1 MSLSRRSKNNI
12 PTAIWPGFV
21 DAMTALLLMLFF
33 LMSIFM
39 IVQFMLRDTINNQDS
54 ELNSLSQQVA
64 SLAEALGLEQ
74 QKSFSLEGTIKDLD
88 ISLGEATSKSEIQSI
103 LIATLTQKT
112 REQSENIDNFEAQ
125 VAALLSEKNELSTR
139 LEMVISDKAIEI
151 SKKDALQIAL
161 SQAREETDLETEK
174 ARLAAAEADALEL
187 LLNQKQ
193 VEISEMD
200 SSLQDALASI
210 ATTNSEV
217 IELEISVRE
226 LNSDLDAMD
235 KKRLIELAAKEILQ
249 SKLNEKSEKL
259 SKEEK
264 KRLTQMA
271 IVESLREKLRNSTAE
286 LASMALALEEQRK
299 RAENTL
305 TLLAAA
311 RTVKN
316 DLNKTLTEALLNS
329 QEYRR
334 EIEKITSELFMRENE
349 FSELKK
355 SSSLV
360 EATLEERLTLALAE
374 KLRLEE
380 SNKAK
385 LTISQQQSILLNSA
399 ADLLSKEKEKSAEA
413 QLETEVLI
421 QQVAILQKQLGSLQ
435 DLLDAAAEQESDTN
449 VQLLTFGSKLNIA
462 LAKLAQKEKEKAK
475 IEKAKVEV
483 EKAKAELEKAK
494 ADSERAKAKLEIDNA
509 KLLDEQAKLLQEKN
523 TKLENFKSEF
533 FGEIRKLLEMQ
544 EGVKISGDRFV
555 FSSEILFSSG
565 EAVLS
570 EGGKKQIK
578 QIANLILS
586 ISDKIPSNIDW
597 ILRVDGHT
605 DDKKIRGGKYKNNW
619 ELSQARALSVV
630 LYMQEFLNVPAY
642 RLAATGFGEYQP
654 VNKENSEKA
663 RDQNRRIEIKLT
675 ER

>member
-39 IVQFMLRDTINNQDS
+39 IVQFMLRDTINSQDS

-193 VEISEMD
+193 VEIAEMD

-210 ATTNSEV
+210 AATNSEV
-217 IELEISVRE
+217 IELEISVSK

-235 KKRLIELAAKEILQ
+235 KRRLIELAAKEILQ

-271 IVESLREKLRNSTAE
+271 IVESLREKLRSSTAE

-316 DLNKTLTEALLNS
+316 DLSKTLTEALLNS

-374 KLRLEE
+374 KLRLQD

-421 QQVAILQKQLGSLQ
+421 QQVATLQKQLGSLQ
-435 DLLDAAAEQESDTN
+435 DLLDAAAEEASDTN
-449 VQLLTFGSKLNIA
+449 VQLLTFGSNLNIA

-475 IEKAKVEV
+475 IEKAKAEV
-483 EKAKAELEKAK
+483 EKAK

-605 DDKKIRGGKYKNNW
+605 DDKKIKGGKYKNNW

>member
-88 ISLGEATSKSEIQSI
+88 VSLGEVTSKSEMQSI

-193 VEISEMD
+193 IEISEMD

-210 ATTNSEV
+210 AATNSEV
-217 IELEISVRE
+217 IELEISVSE

-235 KKRLIELAAKEILQ
+235 KRRLIELAAKEILQ

-259 SKEEK
+259 STEEK

-311 RTVKN
+311 RTVEN

-334 EIEKITSELFMRENE
+334 ELEKITSELSMRENE

-374 KLRLEE
+374 KLRLQD

-421 QQVAILQKQLGSLQ
+421 QQVATLQKQLGSLQ
-435 DLLDAAAEQESDTN
+435 DLLDAAAEEASDTN
-449 VQLLTFGSKLNIA
+449 VQLLTFGSNLNIA

-475 IEKAKVEV
+475 IEKAKAEV
-483 EKAKAELEKAK
+483 EKAK

-663 RDQNRRIEIKLT
+663 REQNRRIEIKLT

>member
-39 IVQFMLRDTINNQDS
+39 IVQFMLRDTINSQDS

-217 IELEISVRE
+217 IELEISVSE

-235 KKRLIELAAKEILQ
+235 KRRLIELAAKEILQ

-259 SKEEK
+259 STEEK

-334 EIEKITSELFMRENE
+334 EIEKITSELSMRENE

-374 KLRLEE
+374 KLRLQD

-421 QQVAILQKQLGSLQ
+421 QQVATLQKQLGSLQ
-435 DLLDAAAEQESDTN
+435 DLLDAAAEEASDTN
-449 VQLLTFGSKLNIA
+449 VQLLTFGSNLNIA

-475 IEKAKVEV
+475 IEKAKAEV
-483 EKAKAELEKAK
+483 EKAK

-605 DDKKIRGGKYKNNW
+605 DDKKIKGGKYKNNW

>member
-39 IVQFMLRDTINNQDS
+39 IVQFMLRDTINSQDS

-217 IELEISVRE
+217 IKLEISVSE

-235 KKRLIELAAKEILQ
+235 KRRLIELAAKEILQ

-259 SKEEK
+259 STEEK

-286 LASMALALEEQRK
+286 LASMALALEEERK

-374 KLRLEE
+374 KLRLQD

-421 QQVAILQKQLGSLQ
+421 QQVATLQKQLGSLQ
-435 DLLDAAAEQESDTN
+435 DLLDAAVEEASDTN
-449 VQLLTFGSKLNIA
+449 VQLLTFGSNLNIA

-475 IEKAKVEV
+475 IEKAKAEV
-483 EKAKAELEKAK
+483 EKAK

-605 DDKKIRGGKYKNNW
+605 DDKKIKGGKYKNNW

>member
-39 IVQFMLRDTINNQDS
+39 IVQFMLRDTINSQDS

-88 ISLGEATSKSEIQSI
+88 VSLGEVTSKSEMQSN

-139 LEMVISDKAIEI
+139 LEMIISDKAIEI

-193 VEISEMD
+193 MEISEMD

-210 ATTNSEV
+210 AATNSEV
-217 IELEISVRE
+217 IELEISVSE

-235 KKRLIELAAKEILQ
+235 KRRLIELAAKELLQ

-271 IVESLREKLRNSTAE
+271 IVESLREKLRSSTAE

-311 RTVKN
+311 RTVEN

-334 EIEKITSELFMRENE
+334 ELEKITSELSMRENE

-360 EATLEERLTLALAE
+360 ETTLEERLTLALAE
-374 KLRLEE
+374 KLRLQD

-421 QQVAILQKQLGSLQ
+421 QQVATLQKQLGSLQ
-435 DLLDAAAEQESDTN
+435 DLLDAAAEEASDTN
-449 VQLLTFGSKLNIA
+449 VQLLTFGSNLNIA

-475 IEKAKVEV
+475 IEKAKAEV
-483 EKAKAELEKAK
+483 EKAK

-533 FGEIRKLLEMQ
+533 FGEIRKLLEKQ

-630 LYMQEFLNVPAY
+630 LYMQGFLNVPAY

-663 RDQNRRIEIKLT
+663 REQNRRIEIKLT

>member
-88 ISLGEATSKSEIQSI
+88 VSLGEVTSKSEMQSN

-139 LEMVISDKAIEI
+139 LEMIISDKAIEI

-193 VEISEMD
+193 MEISEMD

-210 ATTNSEV
+210 AATNSEV
-217 IELEISVRE
+217 IELEISVSE

-235 KKRLIELAAKEILQ
+235 KRRLIELAAKELLQ

-271 IVESLREKLRNSTAE
+271 IVESLREKLRSSTAE

-311 RTVKN
+311 RTVEN

-334 EIEKITSELFMRENE
+334 ELEKITSELSMRENE

-360 EATLEERLTLALAE
+360 ETTLEERLTLALAE
-374 KLRLEE
+374 KLRLQD

-421 QQVAILQKQLGSLQ
+421 QQVATLQKQLGSLQ
-435 DLLDAAAEQESDTN
+435 DLLDAAAEEASDTN
-449 VQLLTFGSKLNIA
+449 VQLLTFGSNLNIA

-475 IEKAKVEV
+475 IEKAKAEV
-483 EKAKAELEKAK
+483 EKAK

-533 FGEIRKLLEMQ
+533 FGEIRKLLEKQ

-663 RDQNRRIEIKLT
+663 REQNRRIEIKLT

>member
-88 ISLGEATSKSEIQSI
+88 VSLGEVTSKSEMQSN

-139 LEMVISDKAIEI
+139 LEMIISDKAIEI

-193 VEISEMD
+193 MEISEMD

-210 ATTNSEV
+210 AATNSEV
-217 IELEISVRE
+217 IELERSVSE

-235 KKRLIELAAKEILQ
+235 KRRLIELAAKELLQ

-311 RTVKN
+311 RTVEN

-334 EIEKITSELFMRENE
+334 ELEKITSELSMRENE

-360 EATLEERLTLALAE
+360 ETTLEERLTLALAE
-374 KLRLEE
+374 KLRLQD

-421 QQVAILQKQLGSLQ
+421 QQVATLQKQLGSLQ
-435 DLLDAAAEQESDTN
+435 DLLDAAAEEASDTN
-449 VQLLTFGSKLNIA
+449 VQLLTFGSNLNIA

-475 IEKAKVEV
+475 IEKAKTEV
-483 EKAKAELEKAK
+483 EKAK

-533 FGEIRKLLEMQ
+533 FGEIRKLLEKQ

-663 RDQNRRIEIKLT
+663 REQNRRIEIKLT

>member
-39 IVQFMLRDTINNQDS
+39 IVQFMLRDTINSQDS

-139 LEMVISDKAIEI
+139 LKMVISDKAIEI

-217 IELEISVRE
+217 IELEISVSK

-235 KKRLIELAAKEILQ
+235 KRRLIELAAKELLQ

-271 IVESLREKLRNSTAE
+271 IVESLREKLRSSTAE

-360 EATLEERLTLALAE
+360 ETTLEERLTLALAE
-374 KLRLEE
+374 KLRLQD

-421 QQVAILQKQLGSLQ
+421 QQVATLQKQLGSLQ
-435 DLLDAAAEQESDTN
+435 DLLDAAVEEASDTN
-449 VQLLTFGSKLNIA
+449 VQLLTFGSNLNIA

-475 IEKAKVEV
+475 IEKAKAEV
-483 EKAKAELEKAK
+483 EKAK

-533 FGEIRKLLEMQ
+533 FGEIRKLLEKQ

-630 LYMQEFLNVPAY
+630 LYMQEFLYVPAY

-663 RDQNRRIEIKLT
+663 REQNRRIEIKLT

>member
-39 IVQFMLRDTINNQDS
+39 IVQFMLRDTINSQDS

-88 ISLGEATSKSEIQSI
+88 VSLGEVTSKSEMQSI

-193 VEISEMD
+193 IEISEMD

-217 IELEISVRE
+217 IELEISVSE

-235 KKRLIELAAKEILQ
+235 KRRLIELAAKEILQ

-259 SKEEK
+259 STEEK

-374 KLRLEE
+374 KLRLQD

-421 QQVAILQKQLGSLQ
+421 QQVATLQKQLGSLQ
-435 DLLDAAAEQESDTN
+435 DLLDAAAEEASDTN
-449 VQLLTFGSKLNIA
+449 VQLLTFGSNLNIA

-475 IEKAKVEV
+475 IEKAKAEV
-483 EKAKAELEKAK
+483 EKAK

-663 RDQNRRIEIKLT
+663 REQNRRIEIKLT

>member
-1 MSLSRRSKNNI
+1 
-12 PTAIWPGFV
+12 
-21 DAMTALLLMLFF
+21 
-33 LMSIFM
+33 
-39 IVQFMLRDTINNQDS
+39 MLRDTINSQDS

-88 ISLGEATSKSEIQSI
+88 VSLGEATSKSEMQSI

-187 LLNQKQ
+187 LLSQKQ

-217 IELEISVRE
+217 IELEISVSK

-235 KKRLIELAAKEILQ
+235 KKRLIELAAKELLQ

-259 SKEEK
+259 STEEK

-334 EIEKITSELFMRENE
+334 EIEKITSELSMRENE
-349 FSELKK
+349 FSKLKK

-374 KLRLEE
+374 KLRLQD

-399 ADLLSKEKEKSAEA
+399 ADLLSKEKEKSVEA

-421 QQVAILQKQLGSLQ
+421 QQVATLQKQLGSLQ
-435 DLLDAAAEQESDTN
+435 DLLDAAAEEASDTN
-449 VQLLTFGSKLNIA
+449 VQLLTFGSNLNIA

-475 IEKAKVEV
+475 IEKAKAEV
-483 EKAKAELEKAK
+483 EKAK

-605 DDKKIRGGKYKNNW
+605 DDKKIKGGKYKNNW

>member
-1 MSLSRRSKNNI
+1 LSLSRRSKNNI

-39 IVQFMLRDTINNQDS
+39 IVQFMLRDTINSQDS

-88 ISLGEATSKSEIQSI
+88 VSLGEVTSKSEMQSI

-193 VEISEMD
+193 IEISEMD

-210 ATTNSEV
+210 AATNSEV
-217 IELEISVRE
+217 IELEISVSE

-235 KKRLIELAAKEILQ
+235 KRRLIELAAKEILQ

-259 SKEEK
+259 STEEK

-334 EIEKITSELFMRENE
+334 EIEKITSELSMRENE

-374 KLRLEE
+374 KLRLQD

-421 QQVAILQKQLGSLQ
+421 QQVATLQKQLGSLQ
-435 DLLDAAAEQESDTN
+435 DLLDAAAEQASDTN
-449 VQLLTFGSKLNIA
+449 VQLLTFGSNLNIA

-475 IEKAKVEV
+475 IEKAKAEV
-483 EKAKAELEKAK
+483 EKAK

-605 DDKKIRGGKYKNNW
+605 DDKKIKGGKYKNNW

-663 RDQNRRIEIKLT
+663 REQNRRIEIKLT

>member
-39 IVQFMLRDTINNQDS
+39 IVQFMLRDTINSQDS

-88 ISLGEATSKSEIQSI
+88 VSLGEATSKSEMQSI

-112 REQSENIDNFEAQ
+112 REQSKNIDNFEAQ

-187 LLNQKQ
+187 LLSQKQ
-193 VEISEMD
+193 IEISEMD

-217 IELEISVRE
+217 IELEISVSE

-235 KKRLIELAAKEILQ
+235 KKRLIELAAKEVLQ

-259 SKEEK
+259 STEEK

-334 EIEKITSELFMRENE
+334 EIEKITSELFKRENE

-374 KLRLEE
+374 KLRLQD

-421 QQVAILQKQLGSLQ
+421 QQVATLQKQLGSLQ

-449 VQLLTFGSKLNIA
+449 VQLITFGSKLNIA

-475 IEKAKVEV
+475 IEKAKAEV
-483 EKAKAELEKAK
+483 EKAK

-533 FGEIRKLLEMQ
+533 FGEIRKLLEL
-544 EGVKISGDRFV
+544 EDGVTVSGDRFI
-555 FSSEILFSSG
+555 FSSEILFGSG

-570 EGGKKQIK
+570 NGGKNQITK
-578 QIANLILS
+578 IAKLILS
-586 ISDKIPSNIDW
+586 ISDRIPANINW
-597 ILRVDGHT
+597 VLRVDGHT
-605 DDKKIRGGKYKNNW
+605 DDKPIRGGKYQNNW

-630 LYMQEFLNVPAY
+630 LYMQEFLKVPAY

-654 VNKENSEKA
+654 VNKENSDKA
-663 RDQNRRIEIKLT
+663 REQNRRIEIKLT

>member
-39 IVQFMLRDTINNQDS
+39 IVQFMLRDTINSQDS

-88 ISLGEATSKSEIQSI
+88 VSLGEVTSKSEMQSI

-193 VEISEMD
+193 IEISEMD

-210 ATTNSEV
+210 AATNSEV
-217 IELEISVRE
+217 IELEISVSE

-235 KKRLIELAAKEILQ
+235 KRRLIELAAKEILQ

-259 SKEEK
+259 STEEK

-334 EIEKITSELFMRENE
+334 EIEKITSELSMRENE

-374 KLRLEE
+374 KLRLQD

-421 QQVAILQKQLGSLQ
+421 QQVATLQKQLGSLQ
-435 DLLDAAAEQESDTN
+435 DLLDAAAEQASDTN
-449 VQLLTFGSKLNIA
+449 VQLLTFGSNLNIA

-475 IEKAKVEV
+475 IEKAKAEV
-483 EKAKAELEKAK
+483 EKAK

-630 LYMQEFLNVPAY
+630 LYMQEFLYVPAY

-663 RDQNRRIEIKLT
+663 REQNRRIEIKLT

>member
-39 IVQFMLRDTINNQDS
+39 IVQFMLRDTINSQDS

-217 IELEISVRE
+217 IELEISVSE

-235 KKRLIELAAKEILQ
+235 KRRLIELAAKEILQ

-259 SKEEK
+259 STEEK

-374 KLRLEE
+374 KLRLQD

-421 QQVAILQKQLGSLQ
+421 QQVATLQKQLGSLQ
-435 DLLDAAAEQESDTN
+435 DLLDAAAEEASDTN
-449 VQLLTFGSKLNIA
+449 VQLLTFGSNLNIA

-475 IEKAKVEV
+475 IEKAKAEV
-483 EKAKAELEKAK
+483 EKAK

-605 DDKKIRGGKYKNNW
+605 DDKKIKGGKYKNNW

>member
-39 IVQFMLRDTINNQDS
+39 IVQFMLRDTINSQDS

-88 ISLGEATSKSEIQSI
+88 VSLGEVTSKSEMQSI

-139 LEMVISDKAIEI
+139 LKMVISDKAIEI

-193 VEISEMD
+193 IEISEMD

-210 ATTNSEV
+210 AATNSEV
-217 IELEISVRE
+217 IELEISVSE

-235 KKRLIELAAKEILQ
+235 KRRLIELAAKEILQ

-259 SKEEK
+259 STEEK

-334 EIEKITSELFMRENE
+334 EIEKITSELSMRENE

-374 KLRLEE
+374 KLRLQD

-421 QQVAILQKQLGSLQ
+421 QQVATLQKQLGSLQ
-435 DLLDAAAEQESDTN
+435 DLLDAAAEQASDTN
-449 VQLLTFGSKLNIA
+449 VQLLTFGSNLNIA

-475 IEKAKVEV
+475 IEKAKAEV
-483 EKAKAELEKAK
+483 EKAK

-605 DDKKIRGGKYKNNW
+605 DDKKIKGGKYKNNW

-630 LYMQEFLNVPAY
+630 LYMQEFLYVPAY

>member
-39 IVQFMLRDTINNQDS
+39 IVQFMLRDTINSQDS

-88 ISLGEATSKSEIQSI
+88 VSLGEVTSKSEMQSN

-139 LEMVISDKAIEI
+139 LEMIISDKAIEI

-193 VEISEMD
+193 MEISEMD

-210 ATTNSEV
+210 AATNSEV
-217 IELEISVRE
+217 IELEISVSE

-235 KKRLIELAAKEILQ
+235 KRRLIELAAKELLQ

-271 IVESLREKLRNSTAE
+271 IVESLREKLRSSTAE

-311 RTVKN
+311 RTVEN

-334 EIEKITSELFMRENE
+334 ELEKITSELSMRENE

-360 EATLEERLTLALAE
+360 ETTLEERLTLALAE
-374 KLRLEE
+374 KLRLQD

-421 QQVAILQKQLGSLQ
+421 QQVATLQKQLGSLQ
-435 DLLDAAAEQESDTN
+435 DLLDAAAEEASDTN
-449 VQLLTFGSKLNIA
+449 VQLLTFGSNLNIA

-475 IEKAKVEV
+475 IEKAKAEV
-483 EKAKAELEKAK
+483 EKAK

-533 FGEIRKLLEMQ
+533 FGEIRKLLEKQ

>member
-39 IVQFMLRDTINNQDS
+39 IVQFMLRDTINSQDS

-88 ISLGEATSKSEIQSI
+88 VSLGEATSKSEMQSI

-187 LLNQKQ
+187 LLSQKQ
-193 VEISEMD
+193 IEISEMD

-217 IELEISVRE
+217 IELEISVSE

-235 KKRLIELAAKEILQ
+235 KKRLIELAAKEVLQ

-259 SKEEK
+259 STEEK

-334 EIEKITSELFMRENE
+334 EIEKITSELFKRENE

-374 KLRLEE
+374 KLRLQD

-421 QQVAILQKQLGSLQ
+421 QQVATLQKQLGSLQ

-449 VQLLTFGSKLNIA
+449 VQLITFGSKLNIA

-475 IEKAKVEV
+475 IEKAKAEV
-483 EKAKAELEKAK
+483 EKAK

-533 FGEIRKLLEMQ
+533 FGEIRKLLEL
-544 EGVKISGDRFV
+544 EDGVTVSGDRFI
-555 FSSEILFSSG
+555 FSSEILFGSG

-570 EGGKKQIK
+570 NGGKNQITK
-578 QIANLILS
+578 IAKLILS
-586 ISDKIPSNIDW
+586 ISDRIPANINW
-597 ILRVDGHT
+597 VLRVDGHT
-605 DDKKIRGGKYKNNW
+605 DDKPIRGGKYQNNW

-630 LYMQEFLNVPAY
+630 LYMQEFLKVPAY

-654 VNKENSEKA
+654 VNKENSDKA
-663 RDQNRRIEIKLT
+663 RKQNRRIEIKLT

>member
-1 MSLSRRSKNNI
+1 LSLSRRSKNNI

-39 IVQFMLRDTINNQDS
+39 IVQFMLRDTINSQDS

-88 ISLGEATSKSEIQSI
+88 VSLGEATSKSEIQSI

-193 VEISEMD
+193 IEISEMD

-210 ATTNSEV
+210 AATNSEV
-217 IELEISVRE
+217 IELEISVSE

-235 KKRLIELAAKEILQ
+235 KRRLIELAAKEILQ

-259 SKEEK
+259 STEEK

-334 EIEKITSELFMRENE
+334 EIEKITSELSMRENE

-374 KLRLEE
+374 KLRLQD

-421 QQVAILQKQLGSLQ
+421 QQVATLQKQLGSLQ
-435 DLLDAAAEQESDTN
+435 DLLDAAAEQASDTN
-449 VQLLTFGSKLNIA
+449 VQLLTFGSNLNIA

-475 IEKAKVEV
+475 IEKAKAEV
-483 EKAKAELEKAK
+483 EKAK

-630 LYMQEFLNVPAY
+630 LYMQEFLYVPAY

-663 RDQNRRIEIKLT
+663 REQNRRIEIKLT

>member
-1 MSLSRRSKNNI
+1 LSLSRRSKNNI

-39 IVQFMLRDTINNQDS
+39 IVQFMLRDTINSQDS

-217 IELEISVRE
+217 IELEISVSK

-235 KKRLIELAAKEILQ
+235 KRRLIELAAKEILQ

-259 SKEEK
+259 STEEK

-374 KLRLEE
+374 KLRLQD

-421 QQVAILQKQLGSLQ
+421 QQVATLQKQLGSLQ
-435 DLLDAAAEQESDTN
+435 DLLDAAAEEASDTN
-449 VQLLTFGSKLNIA
+449 VQLLTFGSNLNIA

-475 IEKAKVEV
+475 IEKAKAEV
-483 EKAKAELEKAK
+483 EKAK

-605 DDKKIRGGKYKNNW
+605 DDKKIKGGKYKNNW

>member
-193 VEISEMD
+193 MEISEMD

-217 IELEISVRE
+217 IELEISVSE

-235 KKRLIELAAKEILQ
+235 KRRLIELAAKEILQ

-271 IVESLREKLRNSTAE
+271 IVESLREKLRSSTAE

-311 RTVKN
+311 RTVEN

-334 EIEKITSELFMRENE
+334 ELEKITSELSMRENE

-360 EATLEERLTLALAE
+360 ETTLEERLTLALAE
-374 KLRLEE
+374 KLRLQD

-385 LTISQQQSILLNSA
+385 LSISQQQSILLNSA

-421 QQVAILQKQLGSLQ
+421 QQVATLQKQLGSLQ
-435 DLLDAAAEQESDTN
+435 DLLDAAAEEASDTN
-449 VQLLTFGSKLNIA
+449 VQLLTFGSNLNIA

-475 IEKAKVEV
+475 IEKAKAEV
-483 EKAKAELEKAK
+483 EKAK

-533 FGEIRKLLEMQ
+533 FGEIRKLLEKQ

-570 EGGKKQIK
+570 EGGKKQIE

-605 DDKKIRGGKYKNNW
+605 DDKKIKGGKYKNNW

>member
-210 ATTNSEV
+210 AATNSEV
-217 IELEISVRE
+217 IELEISVSE

-235 KKRLIELAAKEILQ
+235 KRRLIELAAKELLQ

-271 IVESLREKLRNSTAE
+271 IVESLREKLRSSTAE

-311 RTVKN
+311 RTVEN

-334 EIEKITSELFMRENE
+334 ELEKITSELSMRENE

-360 EATLEERLTLALAE
+360 ETTLEERLTLALAE
-374 KLRLEE
+374 KLRLQD

-421 QQVAILQKQLGSLQ
+421 QQVATLQKQLGSLQ
-435 DLLDAAAEQESDTN
+435 DLLDAAAEEASDTN
-449 VQLLTFGSKLNIA
+449 VQLLTFGSNLNIA

-475 IEKAKVEV
+475 IEKAKAEV
-483 EKAKAELEKAK
+483 EKAK

>member
-39 IVQFMLRDTINNQDS
+39 IVQFMLRDTINSQDS

-88 ISLGEATSKSEIQSI
+88 VSLGEVTSKSEMQSI

-193 VEISEMD
+193 MEISEMD

-210 ATTNSEV
+210 AATNSEV
-217 IELEISVRE
+217 IELEISVSE

-235 KKRLIELAAKEILQ
+235 KRRLIELAAKEILQ

-259 SKEEK
+259 STEEK

-311 RTVKN
+311 RTVEN

-334 EIEKITSELFMRENE
+334 ELEKITSELSMRENE

-374 KLRLEE
+374 KLRLQD

-421 QQVAILQKQLGSLQ
+421 QQVATLQKQLGSLQ
-435 DLLDAAAEQESDTN
+435 DLLDAAAEEASDTN
-449 VQLLTFGSKLNIA
+449 VQLLTFGSNLNIA

-475 IEKAKVEV
+475 IEKAKAEV
-483 EKAKAELEKAK
+483 EKAK

>member
-39 IVQFMLRDTINNQDS
+39 IVQFMLRDTINSQDS

-88 ISLGEATSKSEIQSI
+88 VSLGEVTSKSEMQSI

-174 ARLAAAEADALEL
+174 ARLAAAEADALEF

-193 VEISEMD
+193 MEISEMD

-210 ATTNSEV
+210 AATNSEV
-217 IELEISVRE
+217 IELEISVSE

-235 KKRLIELAAKEILQ
+235 KRRLIELAAKEILQ

-259 SKEEK
+259 STEEK

-334 EIEKITSELFMRENE
+334 EIEKITSELSMRENE

-374 KLRLEE
+374 KLRLQD

-421 QQVAILQKQLGSLQ
+421 QQVATLQKQLGSLQ

-449 VQLLTFGSKLNIA
+449 VQLITFGSKLNIA

-475 IEKAKVEV
+475 IEKAKAEV
-483 EKAKAELEKAK
+483 EKAK

-605 DDKKIRGGKYKNNW
+605 DDKKIKGGKYKNNW

-630 LYMQEFLNVPAY
+630 LYMQEFLYVPAY

-663 RDQNRRIEIKLT
+663 REQNRRIEIKLT

>member
-39 IVQFMLRDTINNQDS
+39 IVQFMLRDTINSQDS

-193 VEISEMD
+193 VEIAEMD

-217 IELEISVRE
+217 IELEISVSE

-235 KKRLIELAAKEILQ
+235 KRRLIELAAKEILQ

-259 SKEEK
+259 STEEK

-316 DLNKTLTEALLNS
+316 DLSKTLTEALLNS

-374 KLRLEE
+374 KLRLQD

-421 QQVAILQKQLGSLQ
+421 QQVATLQKQLGSLQ
-435 DLLDAAAEQESDTN
+435 DLLDAAAEEASDTN
-449 VQLLTFGSKLNIA
+449 VQLLTFGSNLNIA

-475 IEKAKVEV
+475 IEKAKAEV
-483 EKAKAELEKAK
+483 EKAK

-605 DDKKIRGGKYKNNW
+605 DDKKIKGGKYKNNW

>member
-1 MSLSRRSKNNI
+1 LSLSRRSKNNI

-39 IVQFMLRDTINNQDS
+39 IVQFMLRDTINSQDS

-88 ISLGEATSKSEIQSI
+88 VSLGEVTSKSEMQSI

-193 VEISEMD
+193 IEISEMD

-210 ATTNSEV
+210 AATNSEV
-217 IELEISVRE
+217 IELEISVSE

-235 KKRLIELAAKEILQ
+235 KRRLIELAAKEILQ

-259 SKEEK
+259 STEEK

-334 EIEKITSELFMRENE
+334 EIEKITSELSMRENE

-374 KLRLEE
+374 KLRLQD

-421 QQVAILQKQLGSLQ
+421 QQVATLQKQLGSLQ
-435 DLLDAAAEQESDTN
+435 DLLDAAAEEASDTN
-449 VQLLTFGSKLNIA
+449 VQLLTFGSNLNIA

-475 IEKAKVEV
+475 IEKAKAEV
-483 EKAKAELEKAK
+483 EKAK

-630 LYMQEFLNVPAY
+630 LYMQEFLYVPAY

-663 RDQNRRIEIKLT
+663 REQNRRIEIKLT

>member
-39 IVQFMLRDTINNQDS
+39 IVQFMLRDTINSQDS

-88 ISLGEATSKSEIQSI
+88 VSLGEVTSKSEMQSN

-139 LEMVISDKAIEI
+139 LEMIISDKAIEI

-193 VEISEMD
+193 MEISEMD

-210 ATTNSEV
+210 AATNSEV
-217 IELEISVRE
+217 IELEISVSE

-235 KKRLIELAAKEILQ
+235 KRRLIELAAKEVLQ

-259 SKEEK
+259 STEEK

-271 IVESLREKLRNSTAE
+271 IVESLREKLRSSTAE

-311 RTVKN
+311 RTVEN

-334 EIEKITSELFMRENE
+334 ELEKITSELSMRENE

-360 EATLEERLTLALAE
+360 ETTLEERLTLALAE
-374 KLRLEE
+374 KLRLQD

-421 QQVAILQKQLGSLQ
+421 QQVATLQKQLGSLQ
-435 DLLDAAAEQESDTN
+435 DLLDAAAEEASDTN
-449 VQLLTFGSKLNIA
+449 VQLLTFGSNLNIA

-475 IEKAKVEV
+475 IEKAKAEV
-483 EKAKAELEKAK
+483 EKAK

-533 FGEIRKLLEMQ
+533 FGEIRKLLEL
-544 EGVKISGDRFV
+544 EDGVTVSGDRFI
-555 FSSEILFSSG
+555 FSSEILFGSG

-570 EGGKKQIK
+570 NGGKNQITK
-578 QIANLILS
+578 IAKLILS
-586 ISDKIPSNIDW
+586 ISDRIPANINW
-597 ILRVDGHT
+597 VLRVDGHT
-605 DDKKIRGGKYKNNW
+605 DDKPIRGGKYQNNW

-630 LYMQEFLNVPAY
+630 LYMQEFLKVPAY

-654 VNKENSEKA
+654 VNKENSDKA
-663 RDQNRRIEIKLT
+663 REQNRRIEIKLT

>member
-1 MSLSRRSKNNI
+1 LSLSRRSKNNI

-39 IVQFMLRDTINNQDS
+39 IVQFMLRDTINSQDS

-193 VEISEMD
+193 IEISEMD

-210 ATTNSEV
+210 AATNSEV
-217 IELEISVRE
+217 IELEISVSE

-235 KKRLIELAAKEILQ
+235 KRRLIELAAKEILQ

-259 SKEEK
+259 STEEK

-334 EIEKITSELFMRENE
+334 EIEKITSELSMRENE

-374 KLRLEE
+374 KLRLQD

-421 QQVAILQKQLGSLQ
+421 QQVATLQKQLGSLQ
-435 DLLDAAAEQESDTN
+435 DLLDAAAEQASDTN
-449 VQLLTFGSKLNIA
+449 VQLLTFGSNLNIA

-475 IEKAKVEV
+475 IEKAKAEV
-483 EKAKAELEKAK
+483 EKAK

-605 DDKKIRGGKYKNNW
+605 DDKKIKGGKYKNNW

>member
-1 MSLSRRSKNNI
+1 LSLSRRSKNNI

-39 IVQFMLRDTINNQDS
+39 IVQFMLRDTINSQDS

-88 ISLGEATSKSEIQSI
+88 VSLGEVTSKSEMQSI

-193 VEISEMD
+193 IEISEMD

-217 IELEISVRE
+217 IELEISVSE

-235 KKRLIELAAKEILQ
+235 KKRLIELAAKEVLQ

-259 SKEEK
+259 STEEK

-374 KLRLEE
+374 KLRLQD

-421 QQVAILQKQLGSLQ
+421 QQVATLQKQLGSLQ

-449 VQLLTFGSKLNIA
+449 VQLITFGSKLNIA

-475 IEKAKVEV
+475 IEKAKAEV
-483 EKAKAELEKAK
+483 EKAK

-533 FGEIRKLLEMQ
+533 FGEIRKLLEL
-544 EGVKISGDRFV
+544 EDGVTVSGDRFI
-555 FSSEILFSSG
+555 FSSEILFGSG

-570 EGGKKQIK
+570 NGGKNQITK
-578 QIANLILS
+578 IAKLILS
-586 ISDKIPSNIDW
+586 ISDRIPANINW
-597 ILRVDGHT
+597 VLRVDGHT
-605 DDKKIRGGKYKNNW
+605 DDKPIRGGKYQNNW

-630 LYMQEFLNVPAY
+630 LYMQEFLKVPAY

-654 VNKENSEKA
+654 VNKENSDKA
-663 RDQNRRIEIKLT
+663 REQNRRIEIKLT

>member
-1 MSLSRRSKNNI
+1 
-12 PTAIWPGFV
+12 
-21 DAMTALLLMLFF
+21 
-33 LMSIFM
+33 MSIFM
-39 IVQFMLRDTINNQDS
+39 IVQFMLRDTINSQDS

-88 ISLGEATSKSEIQSI
+88 VSLGEVTSKSEMQSI

-193 VEISEMD
+193 IEISEMD

-210 ATTNSEV
+210 AATNSEV
-217 IELEISVRE
+217 IELEISVSE

-235 KKRLIELAAKEILQ
+235 KRRLIELAAKEILQ

-259 SKEEK
+259 STEEK

-334 EIEKITSELFMRENE
+334 EIEKITSELSMRENE

-374 KLRLEE
+374 KLRLQD

-421 QQVAILQKQLGSLQ
+421 QQVATLQKQLGSLQ
-435 DLLDAAAEQESDTN
+435 DLLDAAAEQASDTN
-449 VQLLTFGSKLNIA
+449 VQLLTFGSNLNIA

-475 IEKAKVEV
+475 IEKAKAEV
-483 EKAKAELEKAK
+483 EKAK

-630 LYMQEFLNVPAY
+630 LYMQEFLYVPAY

-663 RDQNRRIEIKLT
+663 REQNRRIEIKLT

>member
-39 IVQFMLRDTINNQDS
+39 IVQFMLRDTINSQDS

-139 LEMVISDKAIEI
+139 LKMVISDKAIEI

-217 IELEISVRE
+217 IELEISVSK

-235 KKRLIELAAKEILQ
+235 KRRLIELAAKEILQ

-259 SKEEK
+259 STEEK

-374 KLRLEE
+374 KLRLQD

-421 QQVAILQKQLGSLQ
+421 QQVATLQKQLGSLQ
-435 DLLDAAAEQESDTN
+435 DLLDAAAEEASDTN
-449 VQLLTFGSKLNIA
+449 VQLLTFGSNLNIA

-475 IEKAKVEV
+475 IEKAKAEV
-483 EKAKAELEKAK
+483 EKAK

-605 DDKKIRGGKYKNNW
+605 DDKKIKGGKYKNNW

>member
-1 MSLSRRSKNNI
+1 LSLSRRSKNNI

-39 IVQFMLRDTINNQDS
+39 IVQFMLRDTINSQDS

-217 IELEISVRE
+217 IKLEISVSE

-235 KKRLIELAAKEILQ
+235 KRRLIELAAKEILQ

-259 SKEEK
+259 STEEK

-374 KLRLEE
+374 KLRLQD

-421 QQVAILQKQLGSLQ
+421 QQVATLQKQLGSLQ
-435 DLLDAAAEQESDTN
+435 DLLDAAAEEASDTN
-449 VQLLTFGSKLNIA
+449 VQLLTFGSNLNIA

-475 IEKAKVEV
+475 IEKAKAEV
-483 EKAKAELEKAK
+483 EKAK

-605 DDKKIRGGKYKNNW
+605 DDKKIKGGKYKNNW

>member
-39 IVQFMLRDTINNQDS
+39 IVQFMLRDTINSQDS

-193 VEISEMD
+193 VEIAEMD

-217 IELEISVRE
+217 IELEISVSE

-235 KKRLIELAAKEILQ
+235 KRRLIELAAKEILQ

-259 SKEEK
+259 STEEK

-316 DLNKTLTEALLNS
+316 DLSKTLTEALLNS

-374 KLRLEE
+374 KLRLQD

-421 QQVAILQKQLGSLQ
+421 QQVATLQKQLGSLQ
-435 DLLDAAAEQESDTN
+435 DLLDAAAEEASDTN
-449 VQLLTFGSKLNIA
+449 VQLLTFGSNLNIA

-475 IEKAKVEV
+475 IEKAKAEV
-483 EKAKAELEKAK
+483 EKAKAN
-494 ADSERAKAKLEIDNA
+494 SERAKAKLEIYN
-509 KLLDEQAKLLQEKN
+509 AKLLQEKS

-533 FGEIRKLLEMQ
+533 FGEIRKLLEKQ

>member
-39 IVQFMLRDTINNQDS
+39 IVQFMLRDTINSQDS

-88 ISLGEATSKSEIQSI
+88 VSLGEVTSKSEMQSI

-193 VEISEMD
+193 IEISEMD

-210 ATTNSEV
+210 AATNSEV
-217 IELEISVRE
+217 IELEISVSE

-235 KKRLIELAAKEILQ
+235 KRRLIELAAKEILQ

-259 SKEEK
+259 STEEK

-334 EIEKITSELFMRENE
+334 EIEKITSELSMRENE

-374 KLRLEE
+374 KLRLQD
-380 SNKAK
+380 SNKAR

-421 QQVAILQKQLGSLQ
+421 QQVATLQKQLGSLQ
-435 DLLDAAAEQESDTN
+435 DLLDAAAEEASDTN
-449 VQLLTFGSKLNIA
+449 VQLLTFGSNLNIA

-475 IEKAKVEV
+475 IEKAKAEV
-483 EKAKAELEKAK
+483 EKAK

-630 LYMQEFLNVPAY
+630 LYMQEFLYVPAY

>member
-39 IVQFMLRDTINNQDS
+39 IVQFMLRDTINSQDS

-139 LEMVISDKAIEI
+139 LKMVISDKAIEI

-193 VEISEMD
+193 MEISEMD

-210 ATTNSEV
+210 AATNSEV
-217 IELEISVRE
+217 IELEISVSE

-235 KKRLIELAAKEILQ
+235 KRRLIELAAKEILQ

-259 SKEEK
+259 STEEK

-374 KLRLEE
+374 KLRLQD

-421 QQVAILQKQLGSLQ
+421 QQVATLQKQLGSLQ
-435 DLLDAAAEQESDTN
+435 DLLDAAAEEASDTN
-449 VQLLTFGSKLNIA
+449 VQLLTFGSNLNIA

-475 IEKAKVEV
+475 IEKAKAEV
-483 EKAKAELEKAK
+483 EKAK

-605 DDKKIRGGKYKNNW
+605 DDKKIKGGKYKNNW

>member
-39 IVQFMLRDTINNQDS
+39 IVQFMLRDTINSQDS

-217 IELEISVRE
+217 IKLEISVSE

-235 KKRLIELAAKEILQ
+235 KRRLIELAAKEILQ

-259 SKEEK
+259 STEEK

-374 KLRLEE
+374 KLRLQD

-421 QQVAILQKQLGSLQ
+421 QQVATLQKQLGSLQ
-435 DLLDAAAEQESDTN
+435 DLLDAAVEEASDTN
-449 VQLLTFGSKLNIA
+449 VQLLTFGSNLNIA

-475 IEKAKVEV
+475 IEKAKAEV
-483 EKAKAELEKAK
+483 EKAK

-605 DDKKIRGGKYKNNW
+605 DDKKIKGGKYKNNW

>member
-1 MSLSRRSKNNI
+1 
-12 PTAIWPGFV
+12 
-21 DAMTALLLMLFF
+21 
-33 LMSIFM
+33 
-39 IVQFMLRDTINNQDS
+39 MLRDTINSQDS

-88 ISLGEATSKSEIQSI
+88 VSLGEVTSKSEMQSI

-217 IELEISVRE
+217 IELEISVSE

-235 KKRLIELAAKEILQ
+235 KRRLIELAAKEILQ

-259 SKEEK
+259 STEEK

-334 EIEKITSELFMRENE
+334 EIEKITSELSMRENE

-374 KLRLEE
+374 KLRLQD

-421 QQVAILQKQLGSLQ
+421 QQVATLQKQLGSLQ
-435 DLLDAAAEQESDTN
+435 DLLDAAAEQASDTN
-449 VQLLTFGSKLNIA
+449 VQLLTFGSNLNIA

-475 IEKAKVEV
+475 IEKAKAEV
-483 EKAKAELEKAK
+483 EKAK

-605 DDKKIRGGKYKNNW
+605 DDKKIKGGKYKNNW

-630 LYMQEFLNVPAY
+630 LYMQEFLYVPAY

>member
-39 IVQFMLRDTINNQDS
+39 IVQFMLRDTINSQDS

-193 VEISEMD
+193 VEIAEMD

-217 IELEISVRE
+217 IELEISVSE

-235 KKRLIELAAKEILQ
+235 KRRLIELAAKEILQ

-259 SKEEK
+259 STEEK

-316 DLNKTLTEALLNS
+316 DLSKTLTEALLNS

-374 KLRLEE
+374 KLRLQD

-421 QQVAILQKQLGSLQ
+421 QQVATLQKQLGSLQ
-435 DLLDAAAEQESDTN
+435 DLLDAAAEEASDTN
-449 VQLLTFGSKLNIA
+449 VQLLTFGSNLNIA

-475 IEKAKVEV
+475 IEKAKAEV
-483 EKAKAELEKAK
+483 EKAK
-494 ADSERAKAKLEIDNA
+494 ADSERAKAKLEIYN
-509 KLLDEQAKLLQEKN
+509 AKLLQEKS

-533 FGEIRKLLEMQ
+533 FGEIRKLLEKQ